1 MPANTEKWKSIKVEA
16 VTLSV
21 IKEIADNE
29 GLSIKDCVRKLAEY
43 FIKNNLSF
51 SQEIDS
57 DFLKEL
63 EKIKSTSDKGV
74 DRIIKILRSMERDF
88 IIPINNDVIKIT
100 SQLNGIINRINDKSE
115 SDELIEESNLKTEAN
130 SKILDDSGQ
139 MIIAKYKRT
148 TSNALDLMEQLL
160 SNATRARDSAPYVI
174 SLNAEQFKSY
184 KEFCNDVRNDL
195 SK

>member
-1 MPANTEKWKSIKVEA
+1 MNDNTEKWKSIKVEA

-43 FIKNNLSF
+43 FLQNNLSF
-51 SQEIDS
+51 SQEINS

-74 DRIIKILRSMERDF
+74 DRIIKILRSMERDY
-88 IIPINNDVIKIT
+88 IIPISNDVIKIT
-100 SQLNGIINRINDKSE
+100 SQLNGMKRQVENLTEDETPDEQINSKPEKNLQI
-115 SDELIEESNLKTEAN
+115 SDESNQ
-130 SKILDDSGQ
+130 I
-139 MIIAKYKRT
+139 IIAKYKRT
-148 TSNALDLMEQLL
+148 TSKTLDLMEELL
-160 SNATRARDSAPYVI
+160 NNAMRARDSSPYVI
-174 SLNAEQFKSY
+174 SLKEDEFKSY
-184 KEFCNDVRNDL
+184 KEFCNNVRNDL